1 MAKFAIYTAIAL
13 LAGCTD
19 GRAVVGQDTD
29 MLALCNP
36 YGGIAK
42 VVAKSENVMATK
54 RTSSVTIECGDGS
67 WISRSVESRS

>member
-19 GRAVVGQDTD
+19 GRAVVQDTD

-42 VVAKSENVMATK
+42 VVGKSENVMPTK
-54 RTSSVTIECGDGS
+54 RTSNVTIECGDGS
-67 WISRSVESRS
+67 WISRAVESKP